1 MKIPTSE
8 RRKHQ
13 IFSLKMIFD
22 NCKVSSKLQ
31 AYSVSKNEFHIF
43 LVIYEICKTADFK
56 KLLVAGFFV

>member
-13 IFSLKMIFD
+13 TFSLKMIFD

-43 LVIYEICKTADFK
+43 LVIYEIYKAGDFK
-56 KLLVAGFFV
+56 KLLVTGFVV